1 MADDS
6 RAAVDRIAQR
16 FVKQSQTDARAG
28 GRERPVTHQQAR
40 EQARRLVIKN
50 ERKRGG

>member
-1 MADDS
+1 MPDDP

-16 FVKQSQTDARAG
+16 FVKQSQTDASAG
-28 GRERPVTHQQAR
+28 KRERPVTHQQAR
-40 EQARRLVIKN
+40 DYARRLVIKN

>member
-16 FVKQSQTDARAG
+16 FVKQSQADCQAGRRARPA
-28 GRERPVTHQQAR
+28 THQEVR
-40 EQARRLVIKN
+40 EKARRLVIKN

>member
-1 MADDS
+1 MSDN

-16 FVKQSQTDARAG
+16 FVRQSQSDTQAG
-28 GRERPVTHQQAR
+28 SRDRPVTHQQAR

-50 ERKRGG
+50 ERKRGN